1 MTWTHHVKRFFTH
14 SSTNLLNCSLFNAQS
29 VANKLLELQYIM
41 YNSDYDCIFI
51 TESWLHDGI
60 HDGAVDPRGLYTV
73 IRKDRVGAR
82 GGGVCILVRRKY
94 KVLPMMF
101 DNEYIDLEIAG
112 VTFLDFYPKVDVFTV
127 YRPPRWDS
135 DAKQCSW
142 LSIVL

>member
-1 MTWTHHVKRFFTH
+1 MSGTSSSVVTNDMDSSRKTFFFTH

-73 IRKDRVGAR
+73 IGR
-82 GGGVCILVRRKY
+82 
-94 KVLPMMF
+94 
-101 DNEYIDLEIAG
+101 
-112 VTFLDFYPKVDVFTV
+112 TV
-127 YRPPRWDS
+127 
-135 DAKQCSW
+135 
-142 LSIVL
+142 